1 MDYSSQIQAIAR
13 KIEDLIAGEPD
24 LFLVEIK
31 IKPTN
36 NVKVFIDG
44 DQGVSIERLIKYN
57 RSLYKQ
63 IEESG
68 MFPNGDYSLEVSS
81 PGLDEPL
88 KNFRQYQKNIGR
100 PVEVITIDGLKR
112 EGKLL
117 STNEQEIVV
126 EEIKGKGKKAET
138 IQHTILINQIKT
150 TKIQIKF

>member
-1 MDYSSQIQAIAR
+1 
-13 KIEDLIAGEPD
+13 
-24 LFLVEIK
+24 
-31 IKPTN
+31 
-36 NVKVFIDG
+36 
-44 DQGVSIERLIKYN
+44 
-57 RSLYKQ
+57 
-63 IEESG
+63 